1 MFWLKKTNLHK
12 KNFIV
17 EEELDDTGNLVEL
30 PKTVFIDEQS
40 GNLKV
45 VVDNWVLTKNISL

>member
-17 EEELDDTGNLVEL
+17 EEELDDTGNLVDL

>member
-1 MFWLKKTNLHK
+1 MFWLKKTNLNK
-12 KNFIV
+12 KKFIV
-17 EEELDDTGNLVEL
+17 EEELDDTGNLVDL

-45 VVDNWVLTKNISL
+45 AVDNWVLTKNISL

>member
-12 KNFIV
+12 KNFIG
-17 EEELDDTGNLVEL
+17 EEELDDTGNLVDL